1 MHFLCTDKHTHV
13 RTHWPG
19 CTHTDTE
26 TRYRYVSGSVA
37 GSVSEL
43 RGKTLPLRTTHF
55 VKLNC
60 ELRFTISRKATGPG
74 THTHRRIHTCMRYAC
89 TQIHAHKRSRQTSRK
104 IVAVSPKQ
112 NSNRATTHKMSVELC
127 VYVCECDSN
136 SHASVCVSVENNFE
150 SSVVSSKRN
159 TRPRI
164 CQILYVAISQGEG
177 EQRQRERATAGREHV
192 RCSLSLSSL
201 LPLPLFFPLP
211 PSSSAYL
218 ACRALQFICD
228 LR

>member
-13 RTHWPG
+13 LTHWPG

-74 THTHRRIHTCMRYAC
+74 THTHMYALRMHTDTHTYTR
-89 TQIHAHKRSRQTSRK
+89 TQAQ
-104 IVAVSPKQ
+104 
-112 NSNRATTHKMSVELC
+112 
-127 VYVCECDSN
+127 
-136 SHASVCVSVENNFE
+136 
-150 SSVVSSKRN
+150 
-159 TRPRI
+159 
-164 CQILYVAISQGEG
+164 
-177 EQRQRERATAGREHV
+177 
-192 RCSLSLSSL
+192 
-201 LPLPLFFPLP
+201 
-211 PSSSAYL
+211 SA
-218 ACRALQFICD
+218 D
-228 LR
+228 

>member
-13 RTHWPG
+13 LTHWPG

-74 THTHRRIHTCMRYAC
+74 THTHTHRHIHTCMRYAC

-127 VYVCECDSN
+127 VCVCECDSN
-136 SHASVCVSVENNFE
+136 SYECVRV
-150 SSVVSSKRN
+150 
-159 TRPRI
+159 
-164 CQILYVAISQGEG
+164 
-177 EQRQRERATAGREHV
+177 
-192 RCSLSLSSL
+192 
-201 LPLPLFFPLP
+201 
-211 PSSSAYL
+211 
-218 ACRALQFICD
+218 
-228 LR
+228 